1 MAEVMLAR
9 ERLSRDGRQPT
20 DSIESGR
27 VCAKDV
33 FDAQSLWSEVSKNYK
48 NSGRVDSDAAYIA
61 IYIDTFARWGAGAWL
76 RGRRL
81 QRQQEVEG
89 KRELQ
94 MKRNRRND
102 WVLGGMRGGPSIVVY
117 AMVNTDLQ
125 LWIGSFCNCLL
136 FACCPPRRQTSRG
149 SAFCHLQRHGSK

>member
-27 VCAKDV
+27 VRAKDV

-61 IYIDTFARWGAGAWL
+61 TYIDTFARWGAGA
-76 RGRRL
+76 RGC
-81 QRQQEVEG
+81 G
-89 KRELQ
+89 
-94 MKRNRRND
+94 D
-102 WVLGGMRGGPSIVVY
+102 GGCS
-117 AMVNTDLQ
+117 
-125 LWIGSFCNCLL
+125 
-136 FACCPPRRQTSRG
+136 
-149 SAFCHLQRHGSK
+149 GSKKWKGKGNCKSRNETE

>member
-9 ERLSRDGRQPT
+9 ERWSRDGRQPT

-61 IYIDTFARWGAGAWL
+61 TYIDTFARWGAGAWL
-76 RGRRL
+76 RRRRL

-89 KRELQ
+89 KGIANE
-94 MKRNRRND
+94 
-102 WVLGGMRGGPSIVVY
+102 
-117 AMVNTDLQ
+117 TE
-125 LWIGSFCNCLL
+125 
-136 FACCPPRRQTSRG
+136 
-149 SAFCHLQRHGSK
+149 